1 MVDINLDLTSI
12 FLFGLLL
19 PKLDKLWIS
28 QKIYNIINS
37 DYNTFKSDSIATIGY
52 NEPSLIFYLG
62 TDTTVIKGLNKDFF
76 EKKLYKYIIVEKKY
90 MHDFKSILNNSKYEY
105 FLLNIVNGFNM
116 AKSKWVNVFI
126 FKIKKSKEK

>member
-1 MVDINLDLTSI
+1 
-12 FLFGLLL
+12 
-19 PKLDKLWIS
+19 
-28 QKIYNIINS
+28 
-37 DYNTFKSDSIATIGY
+37 
-52 NEPSLIFYLG
+52 
-62 TDTTVIKGLNKDFF
+62 
-76 EKKLYKYIIVEKKY
+76 